1 MALYLTAER
10 WYLMTKLAVDIGG
23 IKLKNPVMTAS
34 GTFGFGQEYA
44 QFYDLSLLGGLVV
57 KGTTLNPRLGN
68 PPPRI
73 AETPAG
79 MLNSV
84 GLQNPGVDYVIEKE
98 LPWLSKYDVSVI
110 VNVSGHSLEEYGE
123 IVERLDRAEGVDG
136 VEINISCPNVKEGGM
151 SFGTDPAIA
160 EDVIKLV
167 RGKTKLPVIAKLSPN
182 VTDIAEIAKAVEA
195 GGANAVS
202 LINTVLGMAI
212 DIKKRRPVL
221 ANIVGGL
228 SGPAIK
234 PIAVRMVWQVAQAVK
249 IPVIGMG
256 GIVSVEDALEFF
268 LAGASAI
275 AVGAGNFHNPRAAV
289 EIVQGLEKWLQEE
302 KIEDIRAIIGALEL

>member
-1 MALYLTAER
+1 
-10 WYLMTKLAVDIGG
+10 MTKLAVDIGG

-123 IVERLDRAEGVDG
+123 VVERLDRAEGVDG

-160 EDVIKLV
+160 EEVIKLV

-182 VTDIAEIAKAVEA
+182 VTDITEIAKAVEA
-195 GGANAVS
+195 GGADAVS

-289 EIVQGLEKWLQEE
+289 EIVQGLEKWLQVE
-302 KIEDIRAIIGALEL
+302 KIEDIRDIIGALKL

>member
-1 MALYLTAER
+1 
-10 WYLMTKLAVDIGG
+10 MTKLAVDIGG

>member
-1 MALYLTAER
+1 
-10 WYLMTKLAVDIGG
+10 MTKLAVDIGG

-182 VTDIAEIAKAVEA
+182 VTDITEIAKAVEA
-195 GGANAVS
+195 GGADAVS

-302 KIEDIRAIIGALEL
+302 KIEDIRDIIGALEL

>member
-1 MALYLTAER
+1 
-10 WYLMTKLAVDIGG
+10 MTKLAVDIGG

-68 PPPRI
+68 PLPRI

-302 KIEDIRAIIGALEL
+302 KIEDIRDIIGALEL